1 VPAASAGQAGQ
12 DRRCSASARI
22 PDEKAVFAI
31 MEILAFLQSVF
42 SVAAL
47 RRDRRQLIGGHGRAG
62 ALKTDWA
69 KPLHDARLMGIEWLA
84 EF

>member
-1 VPAASAGQAGQ
+1 
-12 DRRCSASARI
+12 
-22 PDEKAVFAI
+22 